1 MHAAI
6 CVTFSCMHMLLENL
20 QPRFREEPKQSWV
33 DWDADSHLSLQHV
46 TINRLSSALSLL
58 ITYAPLL

>member
-1 MHAAI
+1 
-6 CVTFSCMHMLLENL
+6 MHMLLENL